1 MEGRAHKMEVVDLSH
16 SWRKTCEQ
24 YFCTSFVVLGLFY
37 GEHFL
42 VGIKLVFLAG
52 GEEDEQQREQG
63 AGHRLQRLQAHFL
76 RLPVPG

>member
-1 MEGRAHKMEVVDLSH
+1 MNNNICSHFVLSL
-16 SWRKTCEQ
+16 CE
-24 YFCTSFVVLGLFY
+24 FLRGIIWLHLM
-37 GEHFL
+37 GGIEHAL
-42 VGIKLVFLAG
+42 LAG